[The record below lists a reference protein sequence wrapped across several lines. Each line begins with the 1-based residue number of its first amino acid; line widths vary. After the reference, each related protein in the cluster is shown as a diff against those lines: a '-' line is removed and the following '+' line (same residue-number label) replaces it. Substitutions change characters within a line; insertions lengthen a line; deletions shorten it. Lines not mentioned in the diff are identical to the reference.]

1 MLKNTSVRTF
11 ILLFLCAVFILS
23 NVVSFIFSTQLTLL
37 LALNGVW
44 LCTLLLLW
52 LYMTQYLVT
61 PINTVK
67 RSIDEVT
74 AGNLSVTIPEF
85 GNNCAG
91 RLIPGINNLSGS
103 IASLVMEIRAS
114 SQTAMSLSE
123 QLASRSAELSVMTEQ
138 QSAALMQTASSME
151 EMAAS
156 TRNNAENTRLASER
170 ASEATQCARKG
181 GSLMGNVANNMES
194 ITDCAR
200 QMTEIITMIDGIAF
214 QTNILALNAAVEA
227 ARAGDHGKGFSVV
240 AGEVRSLAHRSAGAA
255 KSIKALIG
263 VTSENVTQGASI
275 VAEAEK
281 NMQEIVAGSGLLNSL
296 MEQISVST
304 MQQERGIEQIAQAL
318 TELEKVTHSNVAVV
332 EELAGSSGVLK
343 QQVVDLQSRTRRFR
357 LSESAAHAAPVLTPA
372 TVPAMGR
379 EEPYWRPF

>member
-1 MLKNTSVRTF
+1 MLRNTSVRTV

-23 NVVSFIFSTQLTLL
+23 TIISLIFPTQLTLL
-37 LALNGVW
+37 LVLNSIW

-52 LYMTQYLVT
+52 RYMTQYLVT

-67 RSIDEVT
+67 KSIDEVT
-74 AGNLSVTIPEF
+74 AGNLSIVIPEF

-103 IASLVMEIRAS
+103 IASLVTEIRVS
-114 SQTAMSLSE
+114 SQTAMTLSE
-123 QLASRSAELSVMTEQ
+123 QLASRSAALSVMTEQ
-138 QSAALMQTASSME
+138 QSATLMQTAASME

-170 ASEATQCARKG
+170 ASDATLRARKG
-181 GSLMGNVANNMES
+181 GSLMGDVANNMAS

-200 QMTEIITMIDGIAF
+200 QMTEIITLIDGIAF

-227 ARAGDHGKGFSVV
+227 ARAGEHGKGFAVV
-240 AGEVRSLAHRSAGAA
+240 AGEVRSLAHCSAEAA
-255 KSIKALIG
+255 KNIKALIS
-263 VTSENVTQGASI
+263 VTSENVTQGADI

-281 NMQEIVAGSGLLNSL
+281 NMQEIVAGAGLLNGL

-304 MQQERGIEQIAQAL
+304 LQQERGIVQIAQAL
-318 TELEKVTHSNVAVV
+318 TELEKVTNSNVAVV
-332 EELAGSSGVLK
+332 DELAGSSDVLK

-357 LSESAAHAAPVLTPA
+357 LHEQTAPQLASV
-372 TVPAMGR
+372 TVPTLGR
-379 EEPYWRPF
+379 AF